1 MAKAKSRTIF
11 NVICSVLV
19 LVSNIVISL
28 WLSPFIIKNIGVEA
42 NGFVSLASNF
52 VSYASLIVTALNSMA
67 ARFITVAYVEKDYKK
82 ANLYYN
88 SVFWGNL
95 IIVAVLIVPA
105 IYLVARLDSFV
116 NVPSDILTDVKM
128 LFAFV
133 FSIFFMQ
140 TAAPNWT
147 CGTYVTNRL
156 DRSYIPN
163 IIFTFLKAI
172 LIFSLMY
179 IFKPTVWYVGLVNFI
194 IAFLDTVVAWYNT
207 HTLTP
212 ELKVYVNPK
221 KAICSWQAIKD
232 LVGSGIWG
240 SVSNVG
246 SMLLSGLDLII
257 CNIFIGPTQM
267 GILSLS
273 KTLPHLMQSLSA
285 SICHAFAPELVI
297 NYAQGN
303 KDKVLRDINR
313 SMKITSVVLI
323 IPLAGIIVMSSDFYR
338 LWVPSQDA
346 KLLSILTTITC
357 LGYAFTSGTQIL
369 YNVFSTVNKVKLN
382 AIFMLTSGVVSTALV
397 FVLLKTT
404 DLGVFAIA
412 GVSVV
417 VNLARNLLYTIPYA
431 AKYLG
436 FKKTQFLPQVFTC
449 VLNTCLLSVVG
460 MIVKRFVTITTWID
474 FIFVAALLGV
484 IFLII
489 NIFVFL
495 KKEERRA
502 LFEKFNWIFKLKS
515 KK

>member
-1 MAKAKSRTIF
+1 MTKAKNRTIF

-67 ARFITVAYVEKDYKK
+67 ARFITVSYVEKDYKK

-95 IIVAVLIVPA
+95 VIVAVLIFPA
-105 IYLVARLDSFV
+105 IYFVAQLDSFV

-128 LFAFV
+128 LFTFV

-140 TAAPNWT
+140 TAAPNWS

-156 DRSYIPN
+156 DRTYIPN
-163 IIFTFLKAI
+163 IIFAVLKAV

-179 IFKPTVWYVGLVNFI
+179 IFKPTVWYIGLVNFI
-194 IAFLDTVVAWYNT
+194 IAFLDTAVAWYNT

-212 ELKVYVNPK
+212 ELRVYLNPK

-313 SMKITSVVLI
+313 SMKLTSVVLI
-323 IPLAGIIVMSSDFYR
+323 IPLAGIIVMSVDFYR

-346 KLLSILTTITC
+346 NLLSMLTTVTC

-382 AIFMLTSGVVSTALV
+382 AILMMASGAVSTALV

-404 DLGVFAIA
+404 NLGIFAIA

-417 VNLARNLLYTIPYA
+417 VSLVRNMLYTIPYT

-436 FKKTQFLPQVFTC
+436 FKKTQFLPQIFSC
-449 VLNTCLLSVVG
+449 VLSTCLLSFIGIVVKQLFS
-460 MIVKRFVTITTWID
+460 ISTWID
-474 FIFVAALLGV
+474 FILVAGLLSV

-489 NIFVFL
+489 NVLVFL
-495 KKEERRA
+495 KKDERSM
-502 LFEKFNWIFKLKS
+502 LFEKIKRRFGR
-515 KK
+515 